1 MEQIEA
7 YVQAARNLLGGWVGT
22 VVTAVVIVV
31 ITALIAKAVSKF
43 LRRILRRDETPLPSS
58 SIFLNIARGVI
69 WIIGGSIVLDSCF
82 GVDVSALVTAL
93 GIGGIAVSLG
103 FQDTISNFFGGLQL
117 TLMRIVEPGDNI
129 RVGSDSGVVKDV
141 TWRHTTIRSQTGE
154 KIVIPNSVLSKTSFT
169 KLAPAETFSVPFVAS
184 CEPHELDQAGK
195 KIKETAEAA
204 AASVGE
210 VDGEAIVRFGEVT
223 EFGFRGKVIVKMKD
237 AADTLNAGDAIVRAI
252 APLVR

>member
-1 MEQIEA
+1 MEQIDA
-7 YVQAARNLLGGWVGT
+7 FVQSAADFLGGWVGT
-22 VVTAVVIVV
+22 VLTAVIIVIVTALV
-31 ITALIAKAVSKF
+31 AKAVSKF

-58 SIFLNIARGVI
+58 SIFLNIARGVV
-69 WIIGGSIVLDSCF
+69 WVIGGSIVLDWCF

-117 TLMRIVEPGDNI
+117 SLMRIIEPGDNI
-129 RVGSDSGVVKDV
+129 RVGSDVGVVKDV
-141 TWRHTTIRSQTGE
+141 TWRHTTIQSQTGE
-154 KIVIPNSVLSKTSFT
+154 RVVIPNSVLSKTSFT

-195 KIKETAEAA
+195 KIKEAAEAA
-204 AASVGE
+204 AATVGE
-210 VDGEAIVRFGEVT
+210 VDGEAVVRFGEVT

-237 AADTLNAGDAIVRAI
+237 ASNTLAAGDAIVRAI